1 MQVEVSHVSIKL
13 VDLNNTG
20 PELLK
25 YEQVIAAIN
34 RALDDVMDGRR
45 NTIDALQLIDY
56 HLFANKLSTYRDCS
70 FAKTDNYTIRNFNNR
85 MCKGCNF
92 KVPYDYIVHNGLDK
106 STFYADGK
114 WYKIVKEEDDT

>member
-1 MQVEVSHVSIKL
+1 MSIKL

-25 YEQVIAAIN
+25 YKQVIAAIN
-34 RALDDVMDGRR
+34 RALDDVVDDRR

-56 HLFANKLSTYRDCS
+56 HLFANKLSTYRDYS
-70 FAKTDNYTIRNFNNR
+70 FAKTEDDQTIRNFNNR

-114 WYKIVKEEDDT
+114 CYKIVKEEGDT